1 MGRAER
7 NSIMWNEEDHH
18 DGWSE
23 GNLEWIMTIESI
35 ANDWTLTPNS
45 KQKKKLANHIKLTF
59 MKTGEAPVTTSEFY
73 RIGKILGKGA
83 FGKVN
88 LAMHWLT
95 EKLVAI
101 KSINKNYLKEDS
113 SKRKVMQEVYILKK
127 IKHPSVI
134 RLFETFET
142 KKHILFVIE
151 MCSGGDLLNYVRKR
165 RRLKEDVAKYMFK

>member
-1 MGRAER
+1 MA
-7 NSIMWNEEDHH
+7 SKV
-18 DGWSE
+18 SE
-23 GNLEWIMTIESI
+23 TNMSPFT
-35 ANDWTLTPNS
+35 
-45 KQKKKLANHIKLTF
+45 KQKRKLRKHIRLTF
-59 MKTGEAPVTTSEFY
+59 ERTGEEPSTTTEFY

-88 LAMHWLT
+88 LAMHRLT

-101 KSINKNYLKEDS
+101 KSINKHFLSDES
-113 SKRKVMQEVYILKK
+113 SKRKVMQETYILKK
-127 IKHPSVI
+127 LKHNSVI

-165 RRLKEDVAKYMFK
+165 